1 MNNVRNS
8 NHEIMRILSMFFIV
22 LWHVILYGGV
32 LTTTNEN
39 VKVLCRLM
47 QFIIVVHVNS
57 FVLVSG
63 YYQSNSKFK
72 QSKVW
77 QIINS
82 SWFYRVIIMAIF
94 LITGIEKI
102 SNVQIIKDILPV
114 TVDNYW
120 FIKMYLL
127 LYCLSPFL
135 NKLIDSLDK
144 KSFQKLLLV
153 NFIILSII
161 PNITNGEFIFNNGYT
176 LYNFIYLYLIGAY
189 LRLYPLEKSYFF
201 KIFSTNLFR
210 IIMIIIFIFCV
221 IIDNAIFYQGKQ
233 LSGINGVFD
242 ILSNTIE
249 VNILNY
255 SNPIVIIQSIAYFSF
270 FTTLTIKSKV
280 INKFSGLM
288 LGVYFIHENDH
299 LRSQLYTWL
308 DILNIPKNSALIL
321 VEVIIMAV
329 IIFVGCSIVEFTRQ
343 QLFHLISKNKLFQ
356 KIRNNYY
363 NWVKTIHIVNS

>member
-32 LTTTNEN
+32 SATTNEN
-39 VKVLCRLM
+39 VKVLCRLI

-63 YYQSNSKFK
+63 YYQSKSNFK
-72 QSKVW
+72 QSKLW
-77 QIINS
+77 TIINS
-82 SWFYRVIIMAIF
+82 SWFYRVVIMAIF
-94 LITGIEKI
+94 LITGIEEI
-102 SNVQIIKDILPV
+102 GNVQIIKDLLPV

-135 NKLIDSLDK
+135 NKLIDNLDK
-144 KSFQKLLLV
+144 SNFQKLLLV
-153 NFIILSII
+153 NFIILAII

-176 LYNFIYLYLIGAY
+176 LYNFIFLYLLGAY
-189 LRLYPLEKSYFF
+189 LRIYPLEKSYFF

-210 IIMIIIFIFCV
+210 IIMIIIFISC
-221 IIDNAIFYQGKQ
+221 ILINNAIFYQGKQ
-233 LSGINGVFD
+233 LSGINGLFD
-242 ILSNTIE
+242 IFSNTIE
-249 VNILNY
+249 LNILNY
-255 SNPIVIIQSIAYFSF
+255 SNPIIIIQSIAYFAF
-270 FTTLTIKSKV
+270 FTTLTIKSKA
-280 INKFSGLM
+280 INKISGLM

-299 LRSQLYTWL
+299 LRSQLYNWI
-308 DILNIPKNSALIL
+308 DIFNISKDSILIL
-321 VEVIIMAV
+321 VQVIVTAI
-329 IIFVGCSIVEFTRQ
+329 IIFVGCSIIEFARQ
-343 QLFHLISKNKLFQ
+343 KLFHLISKNKLSQ

-363 NWVKTIHIVNS
+363 NWIKTIHIVNS